1 MIASCGAHLFQ
12 WLIALSRFLLAGM
25 PPVCH
30 WTWFLFC
37 TKNSL
42 FVLKHN
48 HVNSNQPLTNEL
60 HQGQS
65 LAFSLKI
72 CASLPPSRSTHLPT
86 CEMSNW
92 LFGISGLVIIEMTKL
107 THWDFDFITCIY
119 SAGSDY
125 EDGPGRKIHFS
136 RRWKVWIRSLRWRK
150 SLWWCSGWQKLC
162 EGIKGLRRKVW
173 T

>member
-1 MIASCGAHLFQ
+1 MSSTKDKVWRILWKFAQ
-12 WLIALSRFLLAGM
+12 PFLLSAQ
-25 PPVCH
+25 H
-30 WTWFLFC
+30 IF
-37 TKNSL
+37 
-42 FVLKHN
+42 
-48 HVNSNQPLTNEL
+48 QP
-60 HQGQS
+60 S
-65 LAFSLKI
+65 S
-72 CASLPPSRSTHLPT
+72 
-86 CEMSNW
+86 EMSNW

-150 SLWWCSGWQKLC
+150 RLWWCSGWQNLC

-173 T
+173 TLAKILIINIPFAVAILRFVTFYAQFGRLWAKKCFFLGQQVFWVRKALLHGF